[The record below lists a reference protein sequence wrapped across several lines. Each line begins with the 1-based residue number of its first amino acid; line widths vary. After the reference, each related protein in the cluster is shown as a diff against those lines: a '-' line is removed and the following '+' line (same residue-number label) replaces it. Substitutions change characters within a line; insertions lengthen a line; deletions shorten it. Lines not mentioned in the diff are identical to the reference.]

1 MVWNWPH
8 IHLMINHGPVLGTGF
23 GLLLL
28 AGGYAFKSLD
38 VKKAA
43 LLTFAAVGL
52 LSVVTYLTG
61 EEAEDALEGATF
73 VSVHFIEHHQ
83 DMATFAMVASVLL
96 GLFSVYMLFKSTG
109 SDIPKGMGMAVLAG
123 GLIVSAL
130 MAWTANYGG
139 MIHHQEVRPPNQSS
153 EHHEKH
159 AQPIESDTHTS
170 LPGEGKH

>member
-43 LLTFAAVGL
+43 FVTFAAVGI

-73 VSVHFIEHHQ
+73 LSVHFIEHHQ
-83 DMATFAMVASVLL
+83 NMATFAMGASVLL
-96 GLFSVYMLFKSTG
+96 GLFSLYVLFNSKG
-109 SDIPKGMGMAVLAG
+109 SDIPKGLGLTVLAG

-139 MIHHQEVRPPNQSS
+139 MIHHQEVRPPDMSKQL
-153 EHHEKH
+153 HEKH
-159 AQPIESDTHTS
+159 VQPIESDAGTT
-170 LPGEGKH
+170 LPGEGKR